1 MTSYMTRTKQL
12 VATAVLGLATLA
24 SALGGNEA
32 LALDT
37 KIYPGS
43 SCIPANEI
51 FMTEPWDAF
60 RGTFTVLGAT
70 TVVECPIIR
79 DGKSISKGFV
89 RVVDRRGDLSCT
101 LVSRRT
107 DVSNDQGFAV
117 TLKSKG
123 ANALV
128 QTLNFGTLAASS
140 TGSMY
145 SLSCFV
151 PGKTTS
157 GSSQVI
163 AYSVEENE

>member
-1 MTSYMTRTKQL
+1 MTRTKQL
-12 VATAVLGLATLA
+12 AAAAVLGLATLV
-24 SALGGNEA
+24 SALGGKAA

-43 SCIPANEI
+43 SCTPANEI
-51 FMTEPWDAF
+51 YMSESWDAF
-60 RGTFTVLGAT
+60 RGTFQVRGAT
-70 TVVECPIIR
+70 IVAECPIIR
-79 DGKSISKGFV
+79 DAKSISKGFV

-107 DVSNDQGFAV
+107 DVSNDQGFAI
-117 TLKSKG
+117 TLKSRG
-123 ANALV
+123 ASSLV
-128 QTLNFGTLAASS
+128 QTLNFGTLAAGN

-151 PGKTTS
+151 PGRTTS
-157 GSSQVI
+157 GGISQII